1 MGMKTNQRRPGGD
14 IVLGIDIGGTG
25 IKAAPVNTRSGLL
38 AGELLRIPTPR
49 PSTPAAVTD
58 VIAEIVAA
66 IDVGGSIGVT
76 FPAVVRQGI
85 VRSAANVDR
94 AWIGIDAAALIG
106 ARIGRPVIVLNDAD
120 AAGQAEMTFGAG
132 RGRLGVV
139 VMVTFG
145 TGIGTALFLDGRL
158 VPNTELGHIIV
169 SGEDGERLAAGSV
182 KTREMLTWKQ
192 WSERANAYFARLES
206 LISPDVIIIGGGLSK
221 DYSKFVGR
229 LRTSAELLP
238 AELFNDAGI
247 VGAAVSA
254 LNADDR
260 ADA

>member
-1 MGMKTNQRRPGGD
+1 MKTNQRRPDGD

-38 AGELLRIPTPR
+38 AGELLRIPTPQ

-66 IDVGGSIGVT
+66 IDVAGSIGVT
-76 FPAVVRQGI
+76 FPAVVRQGF

-106 ARIGRPVIVLNDAD
+106 ARLGRPVIVLNDAD
-120 AAGQAEMTFGAG
+120 AAGKAEMTFGAG

-145 TGIGTALFLDGRL
+145 TGIGTAVFLDGRL

-206 LISPDVIIIGGGLSK
+206 LISPDTIIIGGGLSK
-221 DYSKFVGR
+221 DYAKFIGR
-229 LRTSAELLP
+229 LRTSAEVLP

-247 VGAAVSA
+247 VGAAVTA
-254 LNADDR
+254 HDADDR
-260 ADA
+260 ANS

>member
-1 MGMKTNQRRPGGD
+1 MNTRQRRPDGN
-14 IVLGIDIGGTG
+14 ILLGIDIGGTG
-25 IKAAPVNTRSGLL
+25 IKGAPVDIRTGQLI
-38 AGELLRIPTPR
+38 GERLRILTPQ
-49 PSTPAAVTD
+49 PATPAAVAD

-66 IDVGGSIGVT
+66 FDVAGPIGVT
-76 FPAVVRQGI
+76 FPAVVRQGV

-106 ARIGRPVIVLNDAD
+106 TRLGRPVIVLNDAD
-120 AAGQAEMTFGAG
+120 AAGLAEMTFGAG
-132 RGRLGVV
+132 RGRPGVV

-169 SGEDGERLAAGSV
+169 RGEDGERLAAGSV
-182 KTREMLTWKQ
+182 KTRELLTWKQ
-192 WSERANAYFARLES
+192 WSKRANAYFARLES

-221 DYSKFVGR
+221 DYAKFIGR

-254 LNADDR
+254 LDADDR